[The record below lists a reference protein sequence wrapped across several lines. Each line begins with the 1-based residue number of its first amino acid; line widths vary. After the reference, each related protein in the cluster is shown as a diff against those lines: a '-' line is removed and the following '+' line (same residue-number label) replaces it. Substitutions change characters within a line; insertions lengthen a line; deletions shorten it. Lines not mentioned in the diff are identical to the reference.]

1 MFAEVD
7 SYLVKLGWDVNKN
20 SLQTAFKSLN
30 LFEGQVKSISG
41 LANSSL
47 GIAAKAVTSII
58 FELSKATFNFASA
71 IANTDLETERFAR
84 RMWTSE
90 RAARAFNT
98 ALESLDYSGYEDI
111 FYMTPEEYN
120 RFINLRNFLTSLE
133 APEGAQKTL
142 KTIRDINGEISKFKA
157 ISSYL
162 TQWIIYYLGK
172 YSSEEIKEL
181 HNGLKDLNKFFVD
194 NIDKISEK
202 IGKFLSII
210 VRLCRAGVYGI
221 EIFKE
226 LIKIISDILPSGMVK
241 AAIGVGG
248 FIALFNAGP
257 IGAFLAAIMALLLI
271 LEDLYVYK
279 KGGKSALQG
288 LWEQFDKVKNMDTTK
303 LDEFKTKLDD
313 VSTSLASIRDNVVE
327 LFKKL
332 GEYVDLEDGINLFFK
347 NCTKT
352 AEAFNTVLENINS
365 ALDFLMHGF
374 DSKTFGK
381 IKENFYDEN
390 GRFDVNK
397 GSKYIGSEM
406 LSGFFKT
413 QGLFGGQLPAFFRE
427 SSIEN
432 NLKNWINE
440 KFNMQEFR
448 EGLFSGLS
456 GIVEKKSN
464 VYDTKIEIKDSN
476 NPKKTAEAVKDELIS
491 LFNGFPRFQE

>member
-1 MFAEVD
+1 
-7 SYLVKLGWDVNKN
+7 
-20 SLQTAFKSLN
+20 
-30 LFEGQVKSISG
+30 
-41 LANSSL
+41 
-47 GIAAKAVTSII
+47 
-58 FELSKATFNFASA
+58 
-71 IANTDLETERFAR
+71 
-84 RMWTSE
+84 
-90 RAARAFNT
+90 
-98 ALESLDYSGYEDI
+98 
-111 FYMTPEEYN
+111 
-120 RFINLRNFLTSLE
+120 
-133 APEGAQKTL
+133 
-142 KTIRDINGEISKFKA
+142 
-157 ISSYL
+157 
-162 TQWIIYYLGK
+162 
-172 YSSEEIKEL
+172 
-181 HNGLKDLNKFFVD
+181 
-194 NIDKISEK
+194 
-202 IGKFLSII
+202 
-210 VRLCRAGVYGI
+210 
-221 EIFKE
+221 
-226 LIKIISDILPSGMVK
+226 MVK

-279 KGGKSALQG
+279 KGGKSALQS

-347 NCTKT
+347 NCTKD

-397 GSKYIGSEM
+397 GSKHIGSEM